1 MKYLSALKNKDLSD
15 KICLL
20 RLDFNIEGN
29 WRMIAVLPTI
39 KFLIK
44 KCHSIVIFS
53 HRGRP
58 QQQVQSQKFKVESLS
73 LKPQAGQLSR
83 LLKRKIIFIKDFDF
97 VGIRREV
104 LSAKKGSV
112 FLLEN
117 LRFLE
122 GEEKNSVVLAKQLAF
137 LGEIY
142 VNDSFAVSHRANASV
157 AAITKFIPA
166 YAGFELESEI
176 KNLTKA
182 IKDPKKP
189 LIVILGGVKIED
201 KLQVYD
207 NLKNKASKFLIGGA
221 LNKKLLNLKL
231 KRALMPVDF
240 STEGGSASGG
250 KKEKKKILD
259 IGLETAKIYCKEIK
273 KARTIIWNGPLGDI
287 DKKKFQN
294 GTKVVAKCIA
304 GNNKAFKIV
313 GGGETVIFLKKL
325 KLDKKINFIS
335 TGGGAML
342 DFLAGKNLP
351 GIAALEGEPRQR
363 REVLK

>member
-97 VGIRREV
+97 VGIRRKV

-221 LNKKLLNLKL
+221 LDKKLLNLKL
-231 KRALMPVDF
+231 KKALLPVDF
-240 STEGGSASGG
+240 STEKGRVMDVGP
-250 KKEKKKILD
+250 
-259 IGLETAKIYCKEIK
+259 ETAEIYCKEIR
-273 KARTIIWNGPLGDI
+273 KAGTIIWNGPLGNI
-287 DKKKFQN
+287 NKNKFQN
-294 GTKVVAKCIA
+294 STKLVAKCVA
-304 GNNKAFKIV
+304 SNTKAFKII
-313 GGGETVIFLKKL
+313 GGGETVMFLKKMG
-325 KLDKKINFIS
+325 LDKKINFIS

-342 DFLAGKNLP
+342 DFLAGKKMP
-351 GIAALEGEPRQR
+351 GIKAL
-363 REVLK
+363 K